1 MKNYTIY
8 RSIKLIKNI
17 WSKMDLIQVKEKNK
31 FNIKDYLGI
40 IETIS
45 KIEYRNISC
54 NYLIEYSELI
64 NIGIEVVDHLNN
76 TSNIKNLNNAYISTA
91 IKWAIRN
98 EVRRRWKWYSSRLNK
113 SERSQLLNKEDK
125 TGELLLREAV
135 YKTILSIDEMQEN
148 DAKISIVDKEH
159 NPEETI
165 IFREMAN
172 AIREAMAILTP
183 REKELIENRFYKEK
197 KLKDISAEFQISQ
210 SRVSRIIQTAL
221 DKMKAELLTK
231 NIM

>member
-1 MKNYTIY
+1 
-8 RSIKLIKNI
+8 
-17 WSKMDLIQVKEKNK
+17 MDSMHVKEKKK

-54 NYLIEYSELI
+54 NYLIEYSELV
-64 NIGIEVVDHLNN
+64 NIGIQVVDHLNN

-98 EVRRRWKWYSSRLNK
+98 EVRRRWKWYSSRLDK
-113 SERSQLLNKEDK
+113 SERSALLNKEDE
-125 TGELLLREAV
+125 TGELVLREAV
-135 YKTILSIDEMQEN
+135 YRTILSIDEMQEN
-148 DAKISIVDKEH
+148 DPTVSVADKER

-172 AIREAMAILTP
+172 AIREAMDTLTP
-183 REKELIENRFYKEK
+183 REKELIESRFYKEK

-210 SRVSRIIQTAL
+210 SRISRIIQTAL
-221 DKMKAELLTK
+221 DKMKIELATK
-231 NIM
+231 NII

>member
-1 MKNYTIY
+1 
-8 RSIKLIKNI
+8 
-17 WSKMDLIQVKEKNK
+17 MDLVQVMEKKK

-54 NYLIEYSELI
+54 NYLIEYNELV
-64 NIGIEVVDHLNN
+64 NIGIQVVDHLNH
-76 TSNIKNLNNAYISTA
+76 TSNIQNLNNAYITTA

-98 EVRRRWKWYSSRLNK
+98 EVRRRWKWYNSRLNK
-113 SERSQLLNKEDK
+113 SERSLLLNKENE
-125 TGELLLREAV
+125 TGELVLREAV

-148 DAKISIVDKEH
+148 DTTATIVDKNR

-165 IFREMAN
+165 IFREMAQ
-172 AIREAMAILTP
+172 AIRGSMTTLTP
-183 REKELIENRFYKEK
+183 REKELIESRFYKEK
-197 KLKDISAEFQISQ
+197 KLKDISAEFKISP
-210 SRVSRIIQTAL
+210 SRISRIIQTAL
-221 DKMKAELLTK
+221 DKMKVELAAK